1 MMKVYLEL
9 YFLINYILDISL
21 LIGTSKILK
30 INIKIIRYFI
40 GAFIGSISI
49 ILIFIN
55 INNIT
60 LFLIKI
66 IISIIMI
73 ISTFGFN
80 NIFRNTFY
88 FYLLSIILGG
98 IFYLLDINL
107 FNINNYYNYLFLIIL
122 SPIIIYLIVVEYLK
136 RKRINNIKYKII
148 IKYKNISINTY
159 GFIDT
164 GNCLKDPYF
173 NKSIILIDN
182 NINIDKP
189 ILVPFK
195 TISDSGFINCFKPD
209 KLIINNK
216 LFSNYLIGI
225 SNKKIN
231 LEGCNCIL
239 PNTLLEEL

>member
-60 LFLIKI
+60 LFLLKI

-122 SPIIIYLIVVEYLK
+122 SPIIIYLIVMEYLK

>member
-1 MMKVYLEL
+1 MK
-9 YFLINYILDISL
+9 
-21 LIGTSKILK
+21 
-30 INIKIIRYFI
+30 
-40 GAFIGSISI
+40 
-49 ILIFIN
+49 
-55 INNIT
+55 
-60 LFLIKI
+60 
-66 IISIIMI
+66 
-73 ISTFGFN
+73 
-80 NIFRNTFY
+80 
-88 FYLLSIILGG
+88 
-98 IFYLLDINL
+98 
-107 FNINNYYNYLFLIIL
+107 LIIL
-122 SPIIIYLIVVEYLK
+122 SPIIIYLIVCEYLK

-195 TISDSGFINCFKPD
+195 TINNNGFINCFKPD
-209 KLIINNK
+209 KLIINNR
-216 LFSNYLIGI
+216 LFNNYLIGI

>member
-60 LFLIKI
+60 LFLLKI

-122 SPIIIYLIVVEYLK
+122 SPIIIYLIVMEYLK

-173 NKSIILIDN
+173 NKSII
-182 NINIDKP
+182 
-189 ILVPFK
+189 
-195 TISDSGFINCFKPD
+195 S
-209 KLIINNK
+209 
-216 LFSNYLIGI
+216 SNECG
-225 SNKKIN
+225 SST
-231 LEGCNCIL
+231 CCIVV
-239 PNTLLEEL
+239 

>member
-60 LFLIKI
+60 LFLLKI

-195 TISDSGFINCFKPD
+195 TISDCGFINCFKPD

>member
-1 MMKVYLEL
+1 MKVYLEL

-21 LIGTSKILK
+21 LIGTSKLLK
-30 INIKIIRYFI
+30 IHVKIIRYFI
-40 GAFIGSISI
+40 GAFIGSITI
-49 ILIFIN
+49 IFLFIN
-55 INNIT
+55 ISNIT
-60 LFLIKI
+60 LLLLKI
-66 IISIIMI
+66 FISIIMI
-73 ISTFGFN
+73 ISTYGFN

-159 GFIDT
+159 GYIDT

-195 TISDSGFINCFKPD
+195 TINNNGFINCFKPD
-209 KLIINNK
+209 KLIINNR
-216 LFSNYLIGI
+216 LFNNYLIGI

>member
-60 LFLIKI
+60 LFLLKI

-182 NINIDKP
+182 NINIDKS

>member
-60 LFLIKI
+60 LFLLKI

-195 TISDSGFINCFKPD
+195 TINNNGFINCFKPD

>member
-60 LFLIKI
+60 LFLLKI

>member
-60 LFLIKI
+60 LFLLKI

-122 SPIIIYLIVVEYLK
+122 SPIIIYLIVMEYLK

-225 SNKKIN
+225 SNRKIN

>member
-60 LFLIKI
+60 LFLLKI

-122 SPIIIYLIVVEYLK
+122 SPIIIYLIVLEYLK

-209 KLIINNK
+209 KLIINNR

>member
-1 MMKVYLEL
+1 MKVYLEL

-21 LIGTSKILK
+21 LIGTSKLLK
-30 INIKIIRYFI
+30 IYVKIIRYFI
-40 GAFIGSISI
+40 GAFIGSITI
-49 ILIFIN
+49 IFLFIN
-55 INNIT
+55 ISNIT
-60 LFLIKI
+60 LLLLKI
-66 IISIIMI
+66 FISIIMI
-73 ISTFGFN
+73 ISTYGFN

-107 FNINNYYNYLFLIIL
+107 FNINNYFNYLFLIIL
-122 SPIIIYLIVVEYLK
+122 SPIIIYLIVCEYLK

>member
-1 MMKVYLEL
+1 MKVYLEL

-21 LIGTSKILK
+21 LIGTSKLLK
-30 INIKIIRYFI
+30 IHVKIIRYFI
-40 GAFIGSISI
+40 GAFIGSITI
-49 ILIFIN
+49 ILLFIN
-55 INNIT
+55 ISNIT
-60 LFLIKI
+60 LLLLKI
-66 IISIIMI
+66 FISIIMI
-73 ISTFGFN
+73 ISTYGFN

-107 FNINNYYNYLFLIIL
+107 FNINNYFNYLFLIIL
-122 SPIIIYLIVVEYLK
+122 SPIIIYLIVCEYLK

-159 GFIDT
+159 GYIDT